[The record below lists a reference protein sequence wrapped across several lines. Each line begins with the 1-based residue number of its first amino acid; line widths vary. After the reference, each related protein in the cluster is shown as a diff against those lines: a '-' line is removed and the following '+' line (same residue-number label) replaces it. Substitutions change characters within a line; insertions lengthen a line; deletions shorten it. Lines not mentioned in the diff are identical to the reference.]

1 MELQSRSNDRD
12 GQQWQQLTS
21 NRLRQALGRLHGLVE
36 GMKVRLD
43 DVNGPAGG
51 VDKRCNVEV
60 LGQGTGPVAVS
71 ATART
76 WQASVDAV
84 AAAVASRPRHRGA
97 LQTHPAT
104 GMGGPT
110 MAFAPGPAPA
120 RSKVPAVPPLRRAG
134 PGSLTLPVP

>member
-60 LGQGTGPVAVS
+60 LVQGTGPVAVS
-71 ATART
+71 ATSRT

-84 AAAVASRPRHRGA
+84 AAAVASRLRHRGA
-97 LQTHPAT
+97 LQSHRAT
-104 GMGGPT
+104 VMERQT
-110 MAFAPGPAPA
+110 MALAPVRA
-120 RSKVPAVPPLRRAG
+120 RAVSKVAGVLSLRR
-134 PGSLTLPVP
+134 PEP